1 MNYLKE
7 RCLDESSSYLIY
19 YLDNKDLILPPKLIK
34 EIGCSLPVFSGTKSH
49 VRKLYESINPD
60 PSPNF
65 QKTDKKKKEKN
76 GFKQYN
82 ENDMNLIYNPSAN
95 DEMKCTSL
103 VQAIKD
109 MLYQHII
116 KSIPA
121 SPVFLNKDNKVISFF
136 LLYLNQSFFSNI
148 LIDFLKIFFLKILF
162 KAFGLSENRKTNPR
176 S

>member
-1 MNYLKE
+1 MIYLLGLNQNLNYLKE
-7 RCLDESSSYLIY
+7 RYLDESNSYLIY

-34 EIGCSLPVFSGTKSH
+34 EIGCSLPVFSGTKSN
-49 VRKLYESINPD
+49 VRKLYEAINSD

-65 QKTDKKKKEKN
+65 QKSDKKKKEKS

-82 ENDMNLIYNPSAN
+82 ENDINLIYTPSAT

-109 MLYQHII
+109 MLYHHII

-121 SPVFLNKDNKVISFF
+121 SPAFLNKENKVII
-136 LLYLNQSFFSNI
+136 NM
-148 LIDFLKIFFLKILF
+148 
-162 KAFGLSENRKTNPR
+162 T
-176 S
+176 